1 MDPQSFASGLVDGVI
16 VFTLC
21 EGLLLAWWFHRTG
34 RGVAPSQFLANL
46 VSGLCL
52 MLALRSVLAH
62 GAGSMMLL
70 WLTGAGLAHGVDL
83 WRRWR
88 RENAA

>member
-1 MDPQSFASGLVDGVI
+1 MDPQSFAPGLVDAVI
-16 VFTLC
+16 AFTLC
-21 EGLLLAWWFHRTG
+21 EGLLLTWWHYRTG

-52 MLALRSVLAH
+52 MLALRSALAH
-62 GAGSMMLL
+62 GAGAVMLL
-70 WLTGAGLAHGVDL
+70 WVMAAGLAHGVDL

>member
-1 MDPQSFASGLVDGVI
+1 MDPQSFASGLVDAIIVI
-16 VFTLC
+16 TLG

-62 GAGSMMLL
+62 GAGAMMLL
-70 WLTGAGLAHGVDL
+70 WLMSAGLAHAVDL

>member
-1 MDPQSFASGLVDGVI
+1 MDPQSFASGLVDAVI

-21 EGLLLAWWFHRTG
+21 EGLLLSWWFHRTG

-70 WLTGAGLAHGVDL
+70 WLMGAGLAHAVDL